1 MDSGPTISSE
11 QVRAARALIRW
22 EQKDLAAA
30 SKISLPAIKKMET
43 VPGRLA
49 AQARTVEAIRSAF
62 EAAGVEFTNG
72 GQPGVRFHAIDVTQR
87 PDGTWGVKSVWKAG
101 APAEIVTPDVARDI
115 AVAAQG
121 RGKVAWGERVI
132 AAAAKAGN
140 LNNNL
145 DENGTPKG
153 WTIDPDEADK
163 PA

>member
-1 MDSGPTISSE
+1 MDSEPTISSE

-43 VPGRLA
+43 IPGRLA

-72 GQPGVRFHAIDVTQR
+72 GQPGVRLMRVEAKCAKCGYTGTVEHHLTSVSGVPTRCPTGASPIACPEFRKAVSAAHTALRV
-87 PDGTWGVKSVWKAG
+87 PD
-101 APAEIVTPDVARDI
+101 
-115 AVAAQG
+115 QG
-121 RGKVAWGERVI
+121 K
-132 AAAAKAGN
+132 AAKFVAKARG
-140 LNNNL
+140 
-145 DENGTPKG
+145 DR
-153 WTIDPDEADK
+153 

>member
-1 MDSGPTISSE
+1 MDSEPTISSE

-72 GQPGVRFHAIDVTQR
+72 GQPGVRLTRVDAKCAKCGYTGTVEHHRTSVSGVPTQCPTGASPIACPEFR
-87 PDGTWGVKSVWKAG
+87 KAVSAARTALSV
-101 APAEIVTPDVARDI
+101 PNQET
-115 AVAAQG
+115 AA
-121 RGKVAWGERVI
+121 KF
-132 AAAAKAGN
+132 AAKARGG
-140 LNNNL
+140 
-145 DENGTPKG
+145 DR
-153 WTIDPDEADK
+153 